1 MESLFT
7 YLTQSVLISGGFLAI
22 YHLFLKRDTFF
33 TENRLFLL
41 SGLVLSLTF
50 PLIKIQ
56 RTIVAAK
63 PMIINST
70 VTSQTNMLVNPTD
83 TVFTLE
89 NSLLGLYLLVCS
101 ILMVRFVLQL
111 GSLKKLAAKAK
122 MWREHPYLHVETE
135 KKITP
140 FSFFNYLFYN
150 PSLFS
155 SSELNTVL
163 AHEKVH
169 ARQFH
174 TLDILLLELLKIV
187 FWFNP
192 VLWLYKP
199 AIKQNLEFLADKHTL
214 ENTEDKKQY
223 QYLMLKQALDHQNF
237 KLTNSFYNSL
247 IKKRIVMLNQN
258 QSKRISVF
266 KTLLVLPLL
275 GLFLVSFSI
284 ENVYQYTNEDSI
296 ESALEDKSVE
306 LTIDKNTSND
316 ELDKIKSDLAKDGI
330 DFSYTAVRN
339 DNKEIVELSLQL
351 SGKNGKGEKFSGNYT
366 TNSNGPIDPVAV
378 LYDDDANLVSFGN
391 MMHKKIKIHKM
402 DGDKMHWTTED
413 DEKDIIIKKV
423 DGIKKII
430 VNGKEVSPEEFEEM
444 EINVDVDEFGED
456 ENGIT
461 IHSKDGHVKKKVEIQ
476 IEEDGDGKNFMVI
489 RDTDKKS
496 VVKKGKHVFIMKDSD
511 DEDDIE
517 VMGKNGSFF
526 FIDTDGGE
534 EPLFYLDGKKVKAE
548 DIKKLSPD
556 TIKSMEVLKGDE
568 AIEKYGKKAKDG
580 VVVITTKKGN

>member
-1 MESLFT
+1 MESIFT
-7 YLTQSVLISGGFLAI
+7 YLAQSVLISGGFLAI

-41 SGLVLSLTF
+41 SGLVLSLIF

-56 RTIVAAK
+56 RTIVATK
-63 PMIINST
+63 PLIINAST
-70 VTSQTNMLVNPTD
+70 GNQTNTLANPVETA
-83 TVFTLE
+83 FTLE
-89 NSLLGLYLLVCS
+89 NILLGIYLLVC
-101 ILMVRFVLQL
+101 LVLLVRFLLQL
-111 GSLKKLAAKAK
+111 SSLKKLAAQAK

-150 PSLFS
+150 PKLFS
-155 SSELNTVL
+155 PTELNTVL

-214 ENTEDKKQY
+214 ENAADKKDY
-223 QYLMLKQALDHQNF
+223 QYLMLKQAVDHQNF
-237 KLTNSFYNSL
+237 RLTNSFYNSL

-284 ENVYQYTNEDSI
+284 ENVYQYTNEDGI

-306 LTIDKNTSND
+306 LTIDKDTSND

-366 TNSNGPIDPVAV
+366 TNSDGPIDPVAV
-378 LYDDDANLVSFGN
+378 LYDDDANLVSFGS
-391 MMHKKIKIHKM
+391 MAHKKIKIHKM
-402 DGDKMHWTTED
+402 DGDKIHWTTD

-423 DGIKKII
+423 DGTKKII

-456 ENGIT
+456 ENGII

-496 VVKKGKHVFIMKDSD
+496 VVKKGKHVFIVKDSD

-517 VMGKNGSFF
+517 VMGNNGSFF
-526 FIDTDGGE
+526 FINTDDGE
-534 EPLFYLDGKKVKAE
+534 EPLYYLDGKKVKAE
-548 DIKKLSPD
+548 EIRKLSPD
-556 TIKSMEVLKGDE
+556 TIKSMEVFKGDE
-568 AIEKYGKKAKDG
+568 AIKKYGKKAKDG

>member
-1 MESLFT
+1 MESMFI
-7 YLTQSVLISGGFLAI
+7 YLAQSALISGGFLAI

-56 RTIVAAK
+56 RTIIATK
-63 PMIINST
+63 PLIINSSAA
-70 VTSQTNMLVNPTD
+70 SQGNALINSAETA
-83 TVFTLE
+83 FTLE
-89 NSLLGLYLLVCS
+89 NILLALYLLVSS
-101 ILMVRFVLQL
+101 IMMVRFILQL
-111 GSLKKLAAKAK
+111 GSLKKLATHAK

-150 PSLFS
+150 PKLFS
-155 SSELNTVL
+155 PTELNTVL

-174 TLDILLLELLKIV
+174 SLDILLLELLKIA

-199 AIKQNLEFLADKHTL
+199 AIKQNLEFLADHHTL
-214 ENTEDKKQY
+214 KSAESKKDY
-223 QYLMLKQALDHQNF
+223 QYLMLKQAVDHQNF
-237 KLTNSFYNSL
+237 KLSNSFYNSL
-247 IKKRIVMLNQN
+247 IKKRIVMLNQD

-284 ENVYQYTNEDSI
+284 ENVYQYTNGDSI
-296 ESALEDKSVE
+296 ESVLEDKSVE
-306 LTIDKNTSND
+306 LTIDKDTSND

-339 DNKEIVELSLQL
+339 DNREIVELSLQI

-366 TNSNGPIDPVAV
+366 TNSDGPIDPVAV
-378 LYDDDANLVSFGN
+378 LYDDDANLVSFGS
-391 MMHKKIKIHKM
+391 MMHKKIKIRKM
-402 DGDKMHWTTED
+402 DSDKVHWTTDDNTEIVIRKDDSKRVVIRNGKQLSD
-413 DEKDIIIKKV
+413 DEI
-423 DGIKKII
+423 
-430 VNGKEVSPEEFEEM
+430 EEM
-444 EINVDVDEFGED
+444 EIEKGTAVFVTSDDEGEVSRK
-456 ENGIT
+456 IKVKRLK
-461 IHSKDGHVKKKVEIQ
+461 KDGGHVMI
-476 IEEDGDGKNFMVI
+476 I
-489 RDTDKKS
+489 
-496 VVKKGKHVFIMKDSD
+496 KDSD
-511 DEDDIE
+511 EDEDIE
-517 VMGKNGSFF
+517 VMGNNGSFF

-534 EPLFYLDGKKVKAE
+534 EPLYYLDGKKVKAE
-548 DIKKLSPD
+548 EIKKLSPD

-580 VVVITTKKGN
+580 VVVITTKKGD

>member
-1 MESLFT
+1 MESIFT
-7 YLTQSVLISGGFLAI
+7 YLAQSVLISGGFLAI

-41 SGLVLSLTF
+41 SGLVLSLIF

-56 RTIVAAK
+56 RTIVATK
-63 PMIINST
+63 PLIINAST
-70 VTSQTNMLVNPTD
+70 GNQTNTLANPVETA
-83 TVFTLE
+83 FTLE
-89 NSLLGLYLLVCS
+89 NILLGIYLLVC
-101 ILMVRFVLQL
+101 LVLLVRFLLQL
-111 GSLKKLAAKAK
+111 SSLKKLAAQAK

-150 PSLFS
+150 PKLFS
-155 SSELNTVL
+155 PTELNTVL

-214 ENTEDKKQY
+214 ENAADKKDY
-223 QYLMLKQALDHQNF
+223 QYLMLKQAVDHQNF
-237 KLTNSFYNSL
+237 RLTNSFYNSL

-284 ENVYQYTNEDSI
+284 ENVYQYTNEDGI

-306 LTIDKNTSND
+306 LTIDKDTSND

-366 TNSNGPIDPVAV
+366 TNSDGPIDPVAV
-378 LYDDDANLVSFGN
+378 LYDDDANLVSFGS
-391 MMHKKIKIHKM
+391 MAHKKIKIHKM
-402 DGDKMHWTTED
+402 DGDKIHWTTD

-423 DGIKKII
+423 DGTKKII

-456 ENGIT
+456 ENGII

-489 RDTDKKS
+489 RDTDKKN
-496 VVKKGKHVFIMKDSD
+496 VVKKGKHVFIVKDSD

-517 VMGKNGSFF
+517 VMGNNGSFF
-526 FIDTDGGE
+526 FINTDDGE
-534 EPLFYLDGKKVKAE
+534 EPLYYLDGKKVKAE
-548 DIKKLSPD
+548 EIKKLSPD
-556 TIKSMEVLKGDE
+556 TIKSMEVFKGDQ

>member
-1 MESLFT
+1 MESIFT
-7 YLTQSVLISGGFLAI
+7 YLAQSVLISGGFLAI

-41 SGLVLSLTF
+41 SGLVLSLIF

-56 RTIVAAK
+56 RTIVATK
-63 PMIINST
+63 PLIINAST
-70 VTSQTNMLVNPTD
+70 GNQTNTLANPVETA
-83 TVFTLE
+83 FTLE
-89 NSLLGLYLLVCS
+89 NILLGIYLLVC
-101 ILMVRFVLQL
+101 LVLLVRFLLQL
-111 GSLKKLAAKAK
+111 SSLKKLAAQAK

-150 PSLFS
+150 PKLFS
-155 SSELNTVL
+155 PTELNTVL

-214 ENTEDKKQY
+214 ENAADKKDY
-223 QYLMLKQALDHQNF
+223 QYLMLKQAVDHQNF
-237 KLTNSFYNSL
+237 RLTNSFYNSL

-284 ENVYQYTNEDSI
+284 ENVYQYTNEDGI

-306 LTIDKNTSND
+306 LTIDKDTSND

-366 TNSNGPIDPVAV
+366 TNSDGPIDPVAV
-378 LYDDDANLVSFGN
+378 LYDDDANLVSFGS
-391 MMHKKIKIHKM
+391 MAHKKIKIHKM
-402 DGDKMHWTTED
+402 DGDKIHWTTD

-423 DGIKKII
+423 DGTKKII

-456 ENGIT
+456 ENGII

-489 RDTDKKS
+489 RDTDKKN
-496 VVKKGKHVFIMKDSD
+496 VVKKGKHVFIVKDSD

-517 VMGKNGSFF
+517 VMGNNGSFF
-526 FIDTDGGE
+526 FINTDDGE
-534 EPLFYLDGKKVKAE
+534 EPLYYLDGKKVKAE
-548 DIKKLSPD
+548 EIRKLSPD
-556 TIKSMEVLKGDE
+556 TIKSMEVFKGDE
-568 AIEKYGKKAKDG
+568 AIKKYGKKAKDG

>member
-1 MESLFT
+1 MESVFT
-7 YLTQSVLISGGFLAI
+7 YLAQSVLISGGFLTI

-56 RTIVAAK
+56 RTIITTK
-63 PMIINST
+63 PLIINAST
-70 VTSQTNMLVNPTD
+70 GNQTNALANPVETA
-83 TVFTLE
+83 FTLE
-89 NSLLGLYLLVCS
+89 NILLGIYLLVS
-101 ILMVRFVLQL
+101 LVLLVRFLLQL
-111 GSLKKLAAKAK
+111 SSLKKLAAQAK

-150 PSLFS
+150 PKLFS
-155 SSELNTVL
+155 PTELNTVL

-214 ENTEDKKQY
+214 ENATDKKDY
-223 QYLMLKQALDHQNF
+223 QYLMLKQAVDHQNF
-237 KLTNSFYNSL
+237 RLTNSFYNSL

-306 LTIDKNTSND
+306 LTIDKDTSND

-366 TNSNGPIDPVAV
+366 TNSDGPIDPVAV
-378 LYDDDANLVSFGN
+378 LYDDDANLVSFGS
-391 MMHKKIKIHKM
+391 MAHKKIKIHKM
-402 DGDKMHWTTED
+402 DGDKIHWTTD

-423 DGIKKII
+423 DGTKKII

-456 ENGIT
+456 ENGII

-476 IEEDGDGKNFMVI
+476 IEEDGNGKNFMVI

-496 VVKKGKHVFIMKDSD
+496 VVKKGKHVFIVKDSD

-517 VMGKNGSFF
+517 VMGNNGSFF
-526 FIDTDGGE
+526 FINTDDGE
-534 EPLFYLDGKKVKAE
+534 EPLYYLDGKKVKAE
-548 DIKKLSPD
+548 EIRKLSPD
-556 TIKSMEVLKGDE
+556 TIKSMEVFKGDE
-568 AIEKYGKKAKDG
+568 AIKKYGKKAKDG